1 VETQTRAG
9 KVRAEVEILGAD
21 LTRATIV
28 GFHGTAAAFTV
39 VSPALIS
46 ATVPAG
52 ANGRGQPSGTLNSN
66 TPFEVLP

>member
-1 VETQTRAG
+1 METQTRAG

-39 VSPALIS
+39 GSPSLIT

-52 ANGRGQPSGTLNSN
+52 ATSGIV
-66 TPFEVLP
+66 EVEDAQRHAKS